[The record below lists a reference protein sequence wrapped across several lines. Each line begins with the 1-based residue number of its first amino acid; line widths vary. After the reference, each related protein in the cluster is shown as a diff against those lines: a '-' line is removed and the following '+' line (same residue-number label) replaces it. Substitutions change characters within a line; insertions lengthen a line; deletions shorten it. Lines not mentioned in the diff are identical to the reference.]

1 MTIQEIFDQ
10 FDNQVQES
18 LANIAYVNSRAF
30 TLADTNM
37 QDKVKELVI
46 MQSFLSVYAEWEHFL
61 ENSTIWYAMGEVSIK
76 GKAPTKYIS
85 PTDEDHANQIICGAS
100 KYPDWSNLEYV
111 LKTEDYL
118 FEQGEPYKGALNGF
132 SSVFTEI
139 KKVRNV
145 IAHNSK
151 KSHSEFDTLVRN
163 KLNPSYVG
171 IRPTEF
177 LLQSKGGSPA
187 FYRQYITHLH
197 NAAML
202 IANYQ

>member
-18 LANIAYVNSRAF
+18 LASIAYVNSRAF
-30 TLADTNM
+30 TLADSNM

-46 MQSFLSVYAEWEHFL
+46 MQSFLSVYAAWEHFL

-76 GKAPTKYIS
+76 GKALTKYIY

-100 KYPDWSNLEYV
+100 KYLEYV
-111 LKTEDYL
+111 LKTEDHL
-118 FEQGEPYKGALNGF
+118 FEQGEPYKSALNGF

-171 IRPTEF
+171 IKPTEF
-177 LLQSKGGSPA
+177 LLQSKSGSPA
-187 FYRQYITHLH
+187 FYRQYITHLR
-197 NAAML
+197 NAAIL

>member
-30 TLADTNM
+30 VLADTNM
-37 QDKVKELVI
+37 QDKVKALVI

-61 ENSTIWYAMGEVSIK
+61 ENSTIWYAMGEPSIK
-76 GKAPTKYIS
+76 GKTPTKYIY
-85 PTDEDHANQIICGAS
+85 PVDEDHANQIICGAS

-111 LKTEDYL
+111 LKTENYL
-118 FEQGEPYKGALNGF
+118 FEQGEPYKSALNGF

-177 LLQSKGGSPA
+177 LLQSKGGFPA

-197 NAAML
+197 NAAMQ